1 MGIEVVYREDP
12 TLQALGAARG
22 SGAAVASE
30 QEWRERA
37 LAEQQYQFDENSDW
51 RLQQAALQDR
61 LSRYEMGN
69 RTALG
74 FAQLNQTNQNNQ
86 LDYMLGQQQLAQRDE
101 QLGVQAAVAADQQ
114 QQLTNRTQMSQ
125 LGQIARQQQ
134 EQKFQNAMASRKSVE
149 DWMRTVGPRQRQQ
162 AVAGWEKEFQ
172 MPWGAPDEAMAQQDA
187 QEQQNRVEGVRRAFA
202 NPFDPEQSLL
212 PDGMEEW
219 ALQLTPKELIDSV
232 GKAQAEERQRRAL
245 QQKEGEADRKIQ
257 EEDAKAQQ
265 KEEIAAA
272 KEAAKTMRDSI
283 AGEREWRQ
291 SQEEYSRDVQQYEED
306 LKAYDAAKSAHAKVS
321 SATNRGANGAAPK
334 PFSQTPPMKP
344 VPPTPGLFADKIPSP
359 RSPEEVDALLPG
371 TRFIAPDGTIRVR

>member
-1 MGIEVVYREDP
+1 MPIDVVYGVDP
-12 TLQALGAARG
+12 TLQALAAARG

-134 EQKFQNAMASRKSVE
+134 QQKFENAMASRKSLE
-149 DWMRTVGPRQRQQ
+149 EWMKTANPRQRQQ
-162 AVAGWEKEFQ
+162 GVAGWEKEFQ
-172 MPWGAPDEAMAQQDA
+172 MPWGAPDEAMAQQD
-187 QEQQNRVEGVRRAFA
+187 EAFA
-202 NPFDPEQSLL
+202 AEQRDKVLGML
-212 PDGMEEW
+212 QAPDGSGDLM
-219 ALQLTPKELIDSV
+219 AP
-232 GKAQAEERQRRAL
+232 
-245 QQKEGEADRKIQ
+245 
-257 EEDAKAQQ
+257 
-265 KEEIAAA
+265 
-272 KEAAKTMRDSI
+272 
-283 AGEREWRQ
+283 
-291 SQEEYSRDVQQYEED
+291 EYV
-306 LKAYDAAKSAHAKVS
+306 
-321 SATNRGANGAAPK
+321 
-334 PFSQTPPMKP
+334 
-344 VPPTPGLFADKIPSP
+344 
-359 RSPEEVDALLPG
+359 VDALLDLDPEKRIDAWNKIHDTW
-371 TRFIAPDGTIRVR
+371 TRRKKDEQSAQITEMKWEETAADMQSDNNRAVQQMSNNQASHEQKMMQAEKLHQQKLQQTARLAFNKAKADWLKLKNDPLATSVGPEPKPEEYGVTEDASQGSEEKIITNKAGKRAILHADGTVTPID

>member
-1 MGIEVVYREDP
+1 MPIDVVYGVDP
-12 TLQALGAARG
+12 TLQALAAARG

-134 EQKFQNAMASRKSVE
+134 EQKFQNAMAARKSVE

-172 MPWGAPDEAMAQQDA
+172 MPWGAPDEAMAVQEEQEMQAKRQQWLGMLQAPDGSGELIVPENVA
-187 QEQQNRVEGVRRAFA
+187 DMLMNM
-202 NPFDPEQSLL
+202 DPEKAMGSYTKMLDTWTRRKKDEQSAQTTE
-212 PDGMEEW
+212 MQWEE
-219 ALQLTPKELIDSV
+219 T
-232 GKAQAEERQRRAL
+232 KANMLRDDERANQTLEHTQVSHEQKLKQAEEQAK
-245 QQKEGEADRKIQ
+245 QKMVMDAYKNYQSARVKWATAKTAAKNDEGKKSFGEEPKLEDFLPQEATGEA
-257 EEDAKAQQ
+257 ELE
-265 KEEIAAA
+265 
-272 KEAAKTMRDSI
+272 
-283 AGEREWRQ
+283 
-291 SQEEYSRDVQQYEED
+291 
-306 LKAYDAAKSAHAKVS
+306 
-321 SATNRGANGAAPK
+321 
-334 PFSQTPPMKP
+334 
-344 VPPTPGLFADKIPSP
+344 PGLGEGKVITNPAGKRAILH
-359 RSPEEVDALLPG
+359 E
-371 TRFIAPDGTIRVR
+371 DGTVTPLN